1 MKKFLPTVL
10 VVLVFLL
17 TNSIYIVNEAEQIVV
32 TQFGKP
38 VGDPITEAGLKFKI
52 PFIQKIIR
60 FEKRILEWD
69 GAANEIPTKDDKYI
83 FIDSFARW
91 KIADPLVF
99 YKAAKNER
107 NAQSRL
113 DDVIDGIVR
122 DEISNRNMEEI
133 IRFTDRAMET
143 YDDEDKKQSTA
154 GEQETF
160 IGARLDILKS
170 ILTNVQNKLVELDM
184 GIEVL
189 DVQIKRIDYNKQV
202 QQKLFD
208 RMISEQNMIAEKYRA
223 QGQGKKQEILGLQI
237 QEEKTILS
245 EAYKKAQK
253 IRGDADAYAIKT
265 YSEAYEQRKNGK
277 VDQDAVE
284 FYEFLKSLDAY
295 ENIFDSSTRLI
306 LSTDS
311 QFFKYLK

>member
-38 VGDPITEAGLKFKI
+38 VGDPIVEAGLKFKI

-143 YDDEDKKQSTA
+143 YDDEEKKQSTA

-160 IGARLDILKS
+160 VGARLDILKS
-170 ILTNVQNKLVELDM
+170 ILTNVQNKLAELDM